1 MSLFQKLMANLMGS
15 DESKVGQGKGFNH
28 RVDSYGI
35 NFYLDTSTFEALSL
49 GQGDLKAR
57 VQLIVLR
64 MLEEQNL
71 ATPFPNGYAVSAET
85 ITQIDSE
92 QSELLELEPTY
103 PGRFTS
109 HIQGHTDKTTFR
121 ISMLAEFEGREMK
134 FERRGPY
141 LILAN
146 EQQFMLS
153 PESLLALTFHEAH
166 ENLEPQ
172 DKTSSANLTLIS
184 QLQAAV
190 QQGMPL
196 DLHHFDEAGLQVQ
209 QAEDIS
215 VVATMLPDKSLS
227 LRPSLGDGSSPEKL
241 QNRWGQVDTE
251 SNSGAMRVDNR
262 IVLLDEQKMAG
273 ISEIMGNR
281 RIPPEQVEDFFRTPS
296 AFLDASLVDLD
307 MGFSMRVRGIGKLVH
322 MDFDAPDAQKTQW
335 FERSN
340 NPLPPEILTGIL
352 KSEEEVDTFEDRYHA
367 AAAQGAEAISAGD
380 ELVDIS
386 QPELVTST
394 LNDVR
399 NKLANP
405 VSEHDYKG
413 PEKEEKAQV
422 GIQISDAEDPE
433 DRLIEKLENA
443 YEYAEPNWSAYAR
456 EPYPHQREGIKWV
469 LRLLWQALA
478 DSPENPERIQGGLLA
493 DDMGLGKTYIILVAI
508 AEYLFHQK
516 AIGQTQ
522 KPILVVAP
530 LSLIENWEHEV
541 AATFKQQPFRDIKAL
556 QANRDLKEFRRKGA
570 QRESIQLS
578 AALDESGEMNEDSIR
593 YALEVGPNAG
603 TKRLDMDARL
613 VLTTYQV
620 LRDYQFSLCQ
630 IDWGMVV
637 FDEAQ
642 NLKNPNT
649 QVTRAAKALKADLRI
664 LATGTPVENSL
675 GDFWCLM
682 DTAQPGLLGNWGYFR
697 DRWVSPIAQVDNE
710 QRDQVRLEVGQDL
723 RHSVGN
729 FMLRRTKEETLD
741 ALPSKHIHA
750 GQPGLKHDEADF
762 KPLGRVMRDT
772 QLTRYNA
779 ALDDYATAKHDEN
792 AGPHALSTLLQL
804 RNISLHPRLEEGF
817 LGLSQ
822 EQGNYRKLMHDSV
835 KLETLLDTLDAIHSR
850 GDKVII
856 FLTNKNLQQL
866 LKLWLDSIYK
876 INIHIINGDTAAVR
890 KGEDLTRRDMITDF
904 EAIEGFNIIL
914 MSPIAAGVGLTVTG
928 ANHVIH
934 LERHWNPA
942 KEAQATDRIYR
953 IGQQKD
959 VHVHLPAALHPEHD
973 SFDQH
978 LDRLLASKLLLK
990 DAVVTSEVVSEIELL
1005 SNMGLKV

>member
-1 MSLFQKLMANLMGS
+1 MSLFRKLMANLMGS

-35 NFYLDTSTFEALSL
+35 NFYLDTSAFEALSL

-57 VQLIVLR
+57 IQFITLR

-85 ITQIDSE
+85 ITKLDSE
-92 QSELLELEPTY
+92 QAELLELEPIY

-109 HIQGHTDKTTFR
+109 HIQGHSEKNTFR
-121 ISMLAEFEGREMK
+121 ISLLANFQGREMR

-146 EQQFMLS
+146 EQKFRLS
-153 PESLLALTFHEAH
+153 PESLLALICHEVH
-166 ENLEPQ
+166 EKLETQ
-172 DKTSSANLTLIS
+172 DKTTNANLTLIGN
-184 QLQAAV
+184 LQAAV

-196 DLHHFDEAGLQVQ
+196 DLHHFDKAGLQVQ
-209 QAEDIS
+209 QPENIS
-215 VVATMLPDKSLS
+215 VVATMQHDGSVYLE
-227 LRPSLGDGSSPEKL
+227 PSLGDGTSPD
-241 QNRWGQVDTE
+241 QFQRRWGQVDPK
-251 SNSGAMRVDNR
+251 SRSGAMRIDNR
-262 IVLLDEQKMAG
+262 IVLLNEEKMAG
-273 ISEIMGNR
+273 INEIMGNNC
-281 RIPPEQVEDFFRTPS
+281 IPKEQVEDFFRTPS
-296 AFLDASLVDLD
+296 AFLDASLVNLD
-307 MGFSMRVRGIGKLVH
+307 MGFSLRVSGIGKFVH

-340 NPLPPEILTGIL
+340 NPLPPDILRGKL
-352 KSEEEVDTFEDRYHA
+352 KTEEEVNDFEDRYHTA
-367 AAAQGAEAISAGD
+367 ASQGAEAINVGD

-386 QPELVTST
+386 EPEPVTKV
-394 LNDVR
+394 LKEVR
-399 NKLANP
+399 KKLAEPN
-405 VSEHDYKG
+405 SEGDPK
-413 PEKEEKAQV
+413 ESKKEESTQV
-422 GIQISDAEDPE
+422 GIQITDAEKS
-433 DRLIEKLENA
+433 LTGKIKNA
-443 YEYAEPNWSAYAR
+443 TDYDDPNWSAYAR
-456 EPYPHQREGIKWV
+456 EPFPHQREGIKWI
-469 LRLLWQALA
+469 LRLLWTALE
-478 DSPENPERIQGGLLA
+478 DSPGNSERIQGGLLA
-493 DDMGLGKTYIILVAI
+493 DDMGLGKTYIVLVAI
-508 AEYLFHQK
+508 GEYLFHQK
-516 AIGQTQ
+516 AMWKTQ

-541 AATFKQQPFRDIKAL
+541 AATFTHQPFRDIKAL
-556 QANRDLKEFRRKGA
+556 QANRDLKEFRRNGA
-570 QRESIQLS
+570 QRESVQL
-578 AALDESGEMNEDSIR
+578 AEALDEDGKMNEDSIR

-682 DTAQPGLLGNWGYFR
+682 DTAQPGLLGNWEYFR
-697 DRWVSPIAQVDNE
+697 DRWVRPIAQADDE
-710 QRDQVRLEVGQDL
+710 QRDQVRVEVGQDL
-723 RHSVGN
+723 RQSVGD

-741 ALPSKHIHA
+741 ALPRKHIHA
-750 GQPGLKHDEADF
+750 GQPGLKHAEADF
-762 KPLGRVMRDT
+762 KPLGRIMRDT
-772 QLTRYNA
+772 QLARYNA
-779 ALDDYATAKHDEN
+779 ALDDYATAKHDED

-804 RNISLHPRLEEGF
+804 RNLSLHPRLEEGF
-817 LGLSQ
+817 ISLSQ
-822 EQGNYRKLMHDSV
+822 EKLNYRKLMHESV
-835 KLETLLDTLDAIHSR
+835 KLEALLDTLDAIRSR

-866 LKLWLDSIYK
+866 LKLWLDNIYQLSV
-876 INIHIINGDTAAVR
+876 HIINGDTAAVK
-890 KGEDLTRRDMITDF
+890 KGEDLTRRGMITDF
-904 EAIEGFNIIL
+904 EATEGFNIIL
-914 MSPIAAGVGLTVTG
+914 MSPIAAGVGLTVIG

-978 LDRLLASKLLLK
+978 LDQLLASKLLLK
-990 DAVVTSEVVSEIELL
+990 DAVVTSEVVSESEILG
-1005 SNMGLKV
+1005 NMGLKK